1 MAGVDLVRE
10 QIEARLEPNSPGYEV
25 TDEALI
31 VWPRQDGMRLVFPL
45 RNWPTLDG
53 SHSDPS
59 SSAAEREKWVFSAT
73 PISWRRWVVT
83 WELDHLGS
91 TAKHQVLEDL
101 SLLPS

>member
-1 MAGVDLVRE
+1 L
-10 QIEARLEPNSPGYEV
+10 EANSPGYEI

-31 VWPRQDGMRLVFPL
+31 VWPKADGTRLVFPL
-45 RNWPTLDG
+45 RTWPTLDATANA
-53 SHSDPS
+53 S
-59 SSAAEREKWVFSAT
+59 SPQAAEREKWVFSAV

-91 TAKHQVLEDL
+91 TSKHQVMEDL